1 MIKSYTQQRLEVQR
15 EADIREIV
23 MAAFRRAQ
31 AHRNM
36 VTLVAVDLGI
46 TAATLYNWCRELG
59 ISIDDYRKQEVSA

>member
-31 AHRNM
+31 AHRNI
-36 VTLVAVDLGI
+36 VTLVAVD
-46 TAATLYNWCRELG
+46 LG